1 MKKNHTRGIIL
12 VDILL
17 AMTLGIIFIVLIT
30 QSSQNSRDLFE
41 FAKERNRLL
50 DVYETHASEFEN
62 MVPYESRTSIVNADG
77 WNYFTTTITGYA
89 HWYGN
94 DRIQTDI
101 TINQSLTFNSIRA
114 YPFLNIND
122 TTGTPLCS
130 VDFSNTNTVGSYG
143 FTQQVID
150 QQEMM
155 NQINLNPQQLSVKPN
170 PQTLNPKIT
179 PIILPIDPLLPL
191 TDLQVR
197 NGKAYV
203 STDSTKQ
210 SDPDI
215 LIVDI
220 HDSAHANLTAS
231 LNTGPGISAITLV
244 GNRIFAAVTSR
255 TAQLQVI
262 HMPTMDS
269 VIIESSYKLPLP
281 YATATPALG
290 SAIFYDKNR
299 IYLGTEK
306 WDGEEF
312 NIIDVSN
319 PAQPEKIGGIE
330 TGSKVGAIFVRE
342 GIAYSAASDEKQF
355 RAIDVRNS
363 TSPVLLDSFSPSGW
377 ERQEGKSLSFFEDG
391 LEFGRTSGGF
401 NIKQD
406 HELFAWG
413 TSTITGIQK
422 LNNGMP
428 QNFLAPSISDSLLN
442 TPAPN
447 SVDISGGVYG
457 VISDRS
463 FIYTATR
470 QLDREFQ
477 IFDHNLSTTT
487 AKTIS
492 LPVAPQMLTC
502 DGDNLYILAATAPV
516 IYQISFK

>member
-1 MKKNHTRGIIL
+1 MKNNHTRGIIL
-12 VDILL
+12 VDIIL

-30 QSSQNSRDLFE
+30 QSSQNSHDLFE
-41 FAKERNRLL
+41 FAKERSRLL
-50 DVYETHASEFEN
+50 DVYEIHANEFEN
-62 MVPYESRTSIVNADG
+62 MMPYESRTSIVNADG
-77 WNYFTTTITGYA
+77 WNYSTTTITAYA

-114 YPFLNIND
+114 YPFSNLND
-122 TTGTPLCS
+122 AAGTPLCS
-130 VDFSNTNTVGSYG
+130 VDFSNKNTVGSYG
-143 FTQQVID
+143 FLQHNSNFSQFSS
-150 QQEMM
+150 E
-155 NQINLNPQQLSVKPN
+155 LNFKISSPQQ
-170 PQTLNPKIT
+170 LNPKIT
-179 PIILPIDPLLPL
+179 PIILPIDPSLPL

-210 SDPDI
+210 PDPDI

-220 HDSAHANLTAS
+220 HDSQHANLIAS
-231 LNTGPGISAITLV
+231 LNTGPGISAITLA

-262 HMPTMDS
+262 RMPTMDS
-269 VIIESSYKLPLP
+269 VIIESSYKLTLP

-290 SAIFYDKNR
+290 SAIFYDKNQ

-330 TGSKVGAIFVRE
+330 TGSKIGAIFVRD
-342 GIAYSAASDEKQF
+342 GIAYVAASDDKQL
-355 RAIDVRNS
+355 RAIDVHDPA
-363 TSPVLLDSFSPSGW
+363 SPILLDSFNPSGW

-413 TSTITGIQK
+413 TSTITRIQS
-422 LNNGMP
+422 LNKSVP
-428 QNFLAPSISDSLLN
+428 QNFPIPSISDSPLN
-442 TPAPN
+442 TPVPN

-457 VISDRS
+457 IIADRS
-463 FIYTATR
+463 FVYTATR

-492 LPVAPQMLTC
+492 LPVAPQILTC